1 MSRSR
6 SLPAVSRRGQKSEVR
21 RHKAKSIAQGAG
33 SIAKSEERG
42 GQESGERQSFSS
54 VIALN
59 HAGNS

>member
-1 MSRSR
+1 MRS
-6 SLPAVSRRGQKSEVR
+6 SEQKSELARRQSGGDR
-21 RHKAKSIAQGAG
+21 RHKAK